1 MTEQEKMKQGYLWND
16 DDENIALQTRCK
28 ELVKQFNETPAGAF
42 EKREALLR
50 DIFGKVE
57 ANVWINAP
65 LTASVGKY
73 VSIGEGTYAN
83 MNLTLISGYVFNS
96 KAFRRMF

>member
-1 MTEQEKMKQGYLWND
+1 M
-16 DDENIALQTRCK
+16 
-28 ELVKQFNETPAGAF
+28 
-42 EKREALLR
+42 
-50 DIFGKVE
+50 E

-83 MNLTLISGYVFNS
+83 MNLTLIDDWKITIGKNVMIGPNVTICTTGHPVHPAHRLDGMYSFPVTIGDNTIMAIEDLMNNLNE
-96 KAFRRMF
+96 K